1 MKAKKKRSSSGLMI
15 VRKEKRFSD
24 ILSDFRGG
32 QQIIT
37 GYWMKLNKYC
47 LTMFGNQSICP
58 ERKRQKGNITKKES
72 CRDSHGILMK

>member
-47 LTMFGNQSICP
+47 LTMFGNQFICP
-58 ERKRQKGNITKKES
+58 ERKGQKGNFAKKES
-72 CRDSHGILMK
+72 